1 MNQRSN
7 TIPITSNAN
16 GACISMAEAANSED
30 DLNPTPHRV
39 WPMYP
44 RSAAQQ
50 SPLNTEADERR
61 QTTDEYYAKFVPETV
76 QHLIAAHPEAPDLS
90 MRECDVSVLFID
102 ISGYS
107 RLSEKMSPAALNTL
121 IEQYFSAFLDCIYK
135 AGGDINEIAGDGLM
149 AIFQG
154 SPPKQHALGA
164 TAAALDILATTEA
177 LNANNHEQPLTVH
190 MGLNSG
196 IALVGLTRLSGHY
209 GTRWTFTA
217 RGSMT
222 NLAARLADGAK
233 PGQILVGP
241 ETVRRLSKRYLFQM
255 LGSERFKNIAEPID
269 IYCLLGPSGV
279 DSR

>member
-16 GACISMAEAANSED
+16 GACINMAEAANSAD
-30 DLNPTPHRV
+30 YLNSTPHRV
-39 WPMYP
+39 RPMCP

-61 QTTDEYYAKFVPETV
+61 QRDAYYAKFVPETV
-76 QHLIAAHPEAPDLS
+76 QHLVAANPEAPELS

-121 IEQYFSAFLDCIYK
+121 VEQYFSAFLDCIYK
-135 AGGDINEIAGDGLM
+135 ARGDINEIAGDGLM
-149 AIFQG
+149 AIFQDP
-154 SPPKQHALGA
+154 PPKQHAVGA
-164 TAAALDILATTEA
+164 TAAALDILAATEA
-177 LNANNHEQPLTVH
+177 LNAKNHEQPLTVH

-196 IALVGLTRLSGHY
+196 VALVGLTRLSGHY

-217 RGSMT
+217 RGPMT

-269 IYCLLGPSGV
+269 IYCLLGPSGLGPE
-279 DSR
+279 